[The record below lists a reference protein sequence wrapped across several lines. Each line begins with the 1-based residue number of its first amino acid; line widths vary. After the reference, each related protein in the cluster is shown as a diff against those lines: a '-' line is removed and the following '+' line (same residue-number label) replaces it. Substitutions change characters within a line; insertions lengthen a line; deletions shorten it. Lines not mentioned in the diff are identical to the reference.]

1 MKQLSITLLMA
12 IILTLATLAQAMD
25 VCLQWDQNQEPDLAG
40 YKIYYDTDDASPP
53 YEATGSPLVILV
65 ADDQDPSPGT
75 FEYTLTGLSEQN
87 YWLCVTAYDNE
98 LPPQESGYSNVV
110 STDDFSPGPPAT
122 PGIRIKAIV
131 NVAVNVEMAE

>member
-1 MKQLSITLLMA
+1 MKQFSIVLLMA

-25 VCLQWDQNQEPDLAG
+25 VCLQWDANQEPDLAG
-40 YKIYYDTDDASPP
+40 YKIYYDTDDGNPP
-53 YEATGSPLVILV
+53 YEATLDIVI

-75 FEYTLTGLSEQN
+75 VEYTLTGLPEQN
-87 YWLCVTAYDNE
+87 HWICVTAYDNE
-98 LPPQESGYSNVV
+98 VLPQESSYSNVV

-131 NVAVNVEMAE
+131 NVAVNVEVN